1 MVLAEEEIVR
11 NKNNNEVS
19 LFERVWTSD
28 GLMWY
33 LIPGEIK
40 EWPNGNP
47 HRVLY
52 ENLVGNRLVVWLN
65 EVGGLIYNRVYA

>member
-1 MVLAEEEIVR
+1 MVLAETEIIR

-19 LFERVWTSD
+19 LFERVWTDD

-33 LIPGEIK
+33 LIPGETK

-52 ENLVGNRLVVWLN
+52 ENLLVNRLVVWLN
-65 EVGGLIYNRVYA
+65 EVGGMIYNRVYA

>member
-1 MVLAEEEIVR
+1 MVLAETEIIR

-19 LFERVWTSD
+19 LFERVWTDD

-33 LIPGEIK
+33 LIPGETK

-47 HRVLY
+47 QRVLY
-52 ENLVGNRLVVWLN
+52 ENLLGNRLVVWLN
-65 EVGGLIYNRVYA
+65 EVGGMIYNRVYA